1 MGMQELRAAIP
12 AYAKDLRLNLES
24 VLAETGA
31 PGLTPQQIAMVAV
44 ASAIASR
51 HAPLTRA
58 VTQWATTVLD
68 AGALSGARSAAAIMG
83 MTNVY
88 YRFTHLVTDPE
99 YGNLRA
105 GLRMNVLGTHG
116 SDKVGFELA
125 ALAVSSINGCG
136 TCVDSHEKTLR
147 KHGVSSQAVQSAAR
161 IAAVVHAV
169 AVTLEQAE
177 AVAA

>member
-1 MGMQELRAAIP
+1 MGIQELRSAIP
-12 AYAKDLRLNLES
+12 DYAKDLRLNLES

-51 HAPLTRA
+51 HSPLTRA

-68 AGALSGARSAAAIMG
+68 EGALSGARAAAAIMG

-136 TCVDSHEKTLR
+136 TCVDSHEKALR

-169 AVTLEQAE
+169 AVTLEQTE